1 MARNPKP
8 YRIRITGSRK
18 PHAVPAPFYKRFIAL
33 GWLVATGSKIAQVRK
48 GVAAWLEDGKIRL
61 QDKEAGISFTIP
73 CSWAWVERA
82 ALYDTSG
89 PRVGSKEY
97 EWLIQRHHCER

>member
-1 MARNPKP
+1 MGKGAKP
-8 YRIRITGSRK
+8 YRVRLSTTRR
-18 PHAVPAPFYKRFIAL
+18 PCEVPKRFFYRFIAL
-33 GWLVATGSKIAQVRK
+33 GWLVAAGMKMAEPRD
-48 GVAAWLEDGKIRL
+48 GVTAWLEDGKLRL

-89 PRVGSKEY
+89 PRVGTFEY
-97 EWLIQRHHCER
+97 ERLIQRHHCER